1 MNPITTII
9 KNKNKYSNDNIFLQ
23 NELPN
28 YTSREFFLKYNENLT
43 PYFCFYYLYDKKDE
57 KLEEKVY
64 YNEIRDRF
72 KNIYGVDYI
81 TYVFEIALYNII
93 QNKKGLNLTY
103 KTLIQNYCDENC
115 NLCEREQ
122 YCF

>member
-1 MNPITTII
+1 MHTTL
-9 KNKNKYSNDNIFLQ
+9 NTPECHMVLQ
-23 NELPN
+23 SKLPN
-28 YTSREFFLKYNENLT
+28 YKSHEFFIKYNDYLT
-43 PYFCFYYLYDKKDE
+43 PYFCFYYLYDNQDE
-57 KLEEKVY
+57 ALNERVY

-81 TYVFEIALYNII
+81 TYVFEIALYNLI

-103 KTLIQNYCDENC
+103 KTLIQNYCEGNC
-115 NLCEREQ
+115 NLCEREP